1 MDQEQQGQEQGTV
14 PTSAAD
20 ATEEVNQQQVADQ
33 QEAQEHPQG
42 VQPAEPLRVPDER
55 VPSDPGNMNPVVGAD
70 QPVTDPAQ
78 PGPDQNELRPDV
90 EPNPE
95 PETEPSH

>member
-1 MDQEQQGQEQGTV
+1 MNAQPPEQGTV

-20 ATEEVNQQQVADQ
+20 ATEEVNQQQAADQ
-33 QEAQEHPQG
+33 AKAAEEHPQG
-42 VQPAEPLRVPDER
+42 VQPAEPIRVPDER
-55 VPSDPGNMNPVVGAD
+55 VPSHPNPVVGAD
-70 QPVTDPAQ
+70 QPVTDPDQ
-78 PGPDQNELRPDV
+78 QQGPDQNEDKPDV